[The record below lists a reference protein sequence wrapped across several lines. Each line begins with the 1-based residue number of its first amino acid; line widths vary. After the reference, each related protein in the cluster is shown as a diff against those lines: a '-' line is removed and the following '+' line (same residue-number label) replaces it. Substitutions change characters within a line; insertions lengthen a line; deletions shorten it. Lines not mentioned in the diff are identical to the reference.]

1 MHNSMTLK
9 TMYNAQPSERIPIHG
24 PQDIVL
30 ARSSARAM
38 AAQLGFSVADQTRL
52 ATAVSELARNVI
64 QYAGSGACELVDGS
78 DLNNIRI
85 CITVEDNGPGIP
97 DLDLAMKD
105 GYSTSNGLG
114 AGLPGTR
121 RLMDSFS
128 VESVPGLTRIHIM
141 LGKDR
146 NREKL
151 K

>member
-1 MHNSMTLK
+1 
-9 TMYNAQPSERIPIHG
+9 MYVALPSERIPILG

-30 ARSSARAM
+30 VRGTARAM
-38 AAQLGFSVADQTRL
+38 AVQLGFSLADQTRL

-64 QYAGSGACELVDGS
+64 QYAQKGFCQLNDMS
-78 DLNNIRI
+78 DQNSIRI
-85 CITVEDNGPGIP
+85 CITIEDNGPGIA
-97 DLDLAMKD
+97 DLELAMKD

-128 VESVPGLTRIHIM
+128 IDSMPGLTRIRIM
-141 LGKDR
+141 LAKDR

>member
-1 MHNSMTLK
+1 
-9 TMYNAQPSERIPIHG
+9 
-24 PQDIVL
+24 
-30 ARSSARAM
+30 M
-38 AAQLGFSVADQTRL
+38 AAQLGFGLADQIRL

-64 QYAGSGACELVDGS
+64 QYAKNGSCELVDMS
-78 DLNNIRI
+78 DSDSIRI
-85 CITVEDNGPGIP
+85 CITIEDNGPGIVN
-97 DLDLAMKD
+97 LDLAMKD

-128 VESVPGLTRIHIM
+128 IESVPGLTRIRIM
-141 LGKDR
+141 LAKDR